1 VRLSRGKINH
11 LSKLITQGL
20 EKDEKIK
27 LLSEPNDIR
36 LQIVRI
42 ITDELKIDDVVD
54 EEARR
59 ILSSYSK
66 KMREG
71 SSEWEVLYQKHY
83 DEEIKKRRSF

>member
-1 VRLSRGKINH
+1 MRLSRGKINH